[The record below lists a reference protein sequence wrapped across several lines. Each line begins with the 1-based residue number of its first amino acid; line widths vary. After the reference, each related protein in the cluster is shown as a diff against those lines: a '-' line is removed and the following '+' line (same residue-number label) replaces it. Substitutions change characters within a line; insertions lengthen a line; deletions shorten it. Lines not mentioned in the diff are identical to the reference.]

1 MRMADVNVLVYAE
14 RGEMAQHK
22 ACHAYVNDMVN
33 GDENYA
39 VTDFVT
45 SGFVRLVTNP
55 RVFRTPTPLDRALTF
70 ADQVRNQPHAVV
82 VNPGARHWDI
92 FARLCRQVGAKGGLV
107 ADAYLAAIAI
117 EHGCEFVTVDR
128 GFARFPGLRHHSPFD

>member
-117 EHGCEFVTVDR
+117 EHGCEFVTVDP